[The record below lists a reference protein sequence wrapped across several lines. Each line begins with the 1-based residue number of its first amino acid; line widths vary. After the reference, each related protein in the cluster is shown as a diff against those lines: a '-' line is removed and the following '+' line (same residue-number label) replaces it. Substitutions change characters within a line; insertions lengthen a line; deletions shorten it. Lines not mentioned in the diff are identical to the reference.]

1 MGKTFKARDTQLSGS
16 GLVLRERTFDRSPI
30 ILNLTPAF
38 SSNISEPL
46 MMNPEAIAQMT
57 PTVYVEY
64 SLLSLLSYSLAE
76 ISCPNSVRGC
86 AQVTADSKME

>member
-57 PTVYVEY
+57 PTVYVEM
-64 SLLSLLSYSLAE
+64 STRKDRASFGL
-76 ISCPNSVRGC
+76 VRDESPES
-86 AQVTADSKME
+86 QDKS